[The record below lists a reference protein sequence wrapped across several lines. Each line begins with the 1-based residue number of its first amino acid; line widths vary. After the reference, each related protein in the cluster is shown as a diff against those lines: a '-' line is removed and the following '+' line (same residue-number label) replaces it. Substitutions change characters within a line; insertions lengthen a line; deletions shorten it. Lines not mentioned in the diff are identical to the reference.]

1 MNPVMSRM
9 NTYVRHFMIYN
20 LANRIPLYIITE
32 YPKSGGSW
40 VGQMLEKAL
49 EVPFPRNRFP
59 VFGKSIMHG
68 HYLNPGKMKNV
79 VVVWRDGRDV
89 LVSWYYHC
97 LFVHEY
103 GNERIVRRTR
113 RELAFESY
121 ENIRANLPRFIEYAF
136 TRQPNPH
143 FSWTDFVGKW
153 AGRRD
158 VIHVRY
164 EDIHSDTAGELRR
177 IILELGGRS
186 VSPKTAEQIA
196 REFSFARQSREGR
209 SRGKSFL
216 RKGIVGDW
224 RNHFSAEAR
233 IAFDRYAGDAL
244 IRLGYEK
251 DHRWMTDETAYRE
264 QDRLS

>member
-9 NTYVRHFMIYN
+9 NTYLRHFMIYN

-49 EVPFPRNRFP
+49 EIPFPRNRFP
-59 VFGKSIMHG
+59 VFRKSIMHG
-68 HYLNPGKMKNV
+68 HYLEPGKMKNV

-97 LFVHEY
+97 LFSHEY
-103 GNERIVRRTR
+103 GNERIVRNTR

-121 ENIRANLPRFIEYAF
+121 EDIRTNLPRFIEYSF
-136 TRQPNPH
+136 TRQPNPR
-143 FSWTDFVGKW
+143 FSWTDFVEKW

-158 VIHVRY
+158 VIHTRY
-164 EDIHSDTAGELRR
+164 EDMHSNAAGELGR
-177 IILELGGRS
+177 IVRELGCRP
-186 VSPKTAEQIA
+186 VSSETAEQIA
-196 REFSFARQSREGR
+196 REFSFSRQSRKNG
-209 SRGKSFL
+209 SRGSSFL
-216 RKGIVGDW
+216 RKGIIGDW
-224 RNHFSAEAR
+224 RNHFSPEAQSL
-233 IAFDRYAGDAL
+233 FDKYAGDAL

-251 DHRWMTDETAYRE
+251 DHSWVTDKAEYCE
-264 QDRLS
+264 QDRSS